1 MYAGLP
7 VQDRQRQ
14 RRERFLQSGLTI
26 FARDGYANSS
36 VGAICKDAAL
46 SSRQFYEE
54 FTGREALLLQLYEMI
69 DRQSRDAVSS
79 AVEGM
84 AGATAL
90 DRIEAGARAYI
101 EAIGTDRRKAQ
112 VALVEVIGASIKV
125 EQYRAELRRLWGSV
139 LRQAAAEAVRN
150 GEIPATDY
158 DMRVTALIGA
168 VNSVAY
174 EWSHADPRPSLDDV
188 VATLRRILL
197 GVIAV

>member
-26 FARDGYANSS
+26 FAREGYANSS
-36 VGAICKDAAL
+36 VGAICKDAGL

-54 FTGREALLLQLYEMI
+54 FTGREALLLELYEMI
-69 DRQSRDAVSS
+69 DRRSREEVAAAVAS
-79 AVEGM
+79 APN
-84 AGATAL
+84 APAL

-101 EAIGTDRRKAQ
+101 EAIGADRRKAQ

-125 EQYRAELRRLWGSV
+125 EQYRAELRRQWGSV
-139 LRQAAAEAVRN
+139 LRDAAEEAVSN
-150 GEIPATDY
+150 GEIPMGDY
-158 DMRVTALIGA
+158 DMRVTAMIGA

-174 EWSHADPRPSLDDV
+174 EWSNADPRPPLDEV
-188 VATLRRILL
+188 VGTLRRILH

>member
-26 FARDGYANSS
+26 FAREGYANSS

-54 FTGREALLLQLYEMI
+54 FTGREALLLELYEAI
-69 DRQSRDAVSS
+69 DRESRDAVTA
-79 AVEGM
+79 AVNGRP
-84 AGATAL
+84 GASAL
-90 DRIEAGARAYI
+90 DRIEAGARAYV
-101 EAIGTDRRKAQ
+101 EAIGTDQRKAQ
-112 VALVEVIGASIKV
+112 VALVEVIGASVKV

-139 LRQAAAEAVRN
+139 LRSAAEEAVRN
-150 GEIPATDY
+150 GEIPAGDY
-158 DMRVTALIGA
+158 DMRVTAMIGA

-174 EWSHADPRPSLDDV
+174 EWSNSEPRPHLDDV
-188 VATLRRILL
+188 VATLRRILQ